1 MDRTESHI
9 ACCSLD
15 GIHDDYAADGSV
27 KGGDA
32 YEKGYVR
39 DMLLQEPVPG
49 EKQDVPVQY
58 I

>member
-1 MDRTESHI
+1 MDRAGGHSI
-9 ACCSLD
+9 DGGLD
-15 GIHDDYAADGSV
+15 DINGGYDADDM
-27 KGGDA
+27 KGGEA
-32 YEKGYVR
+32 YGKGCMR